1 MYSFHPKTLGLTTVL
16 PNSPSAHE
24 NQKLEARYTPY
35 FPGHKLYFIPSN
47 QHSIITTLV
56 LNILAYLSCGLIHR
70 LKSFED
76 CWHLYTTNL
85 KIAAVKTTAMVP
97 AAQAAQPDLK
107 SKARSDALRKFQ
119 YASAAICVFL
129 NNTTTSSQA
138 QARSANL
145 ITVIPSFIQDAQSY
159 QTALKGTP
167 LAEQIDAICHD
178 NEQQWPQSDDQNT
191 NLKHIQQTFDKI
203 ISLMEGT
210 VGLIDCTPW
219 DEVDKFNFI
228 FETK

>member
-16 PNSPSAHE
+16 PNPLSAHE
-24 NQKLEARYTPY
+24 NRALEARYTPY

-76 CWHLYTTNL
+76 CWHLYTTSL
-85 KIAAVKTTAMVP
+85 KIAAVKTTAMLP
-97 AAQAAQPDLK
+97 
-107 SKARSDALRKFQ
+107 SEALRKFQ

-145 ITVIPSFIQDAQSY
+145 IKVIPSFIQDAQSC

-178 NEQQWPQSDDQNT
+178 NEQQRPQSDDRNT

-203 ISLMEGT
+203 IKLMEGT